1 MPGAVQRDGNEAA
14 GKVVRQFA
22 EQEFP
27 DRLPQR
33 QADEPLLP
41 LFQLVQERLERS
53 PVLEDVRNHEPV
65 DEAVRAE
72 AIHELTDD
80 RISTVEAP
88 E

>member
-1 MPGAVQRDGNEAA
+1 MPGAVQGDGNEAA
-14 GKVVRQFA
+14 GKVVREFA

-41 LFQLVQERLERS
+41 VLQLVQERLERS
-53 PVLEDVRNHEPV
+53 PLLESVRNYQLF
-65 DEAVRAE
+65 DETDRAK
-72 AIHELTDD
+72 AIHALTDD
-80 RISTVEAP
+80 RIGTVEAP